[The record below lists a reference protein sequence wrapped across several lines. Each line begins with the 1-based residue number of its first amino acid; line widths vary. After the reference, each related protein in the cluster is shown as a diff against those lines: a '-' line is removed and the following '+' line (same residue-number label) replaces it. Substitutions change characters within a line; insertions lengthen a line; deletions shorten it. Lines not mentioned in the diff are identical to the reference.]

1 MRHVKI
7 AVIGGAGFV
16 GRHLANALVEKLREV
31 IVVTRVREHAK
42 SLIMLPLVQV
52 VEADGRDAQA
62 LTAATRGADAV
73 VNLVGVLYESSRARF
88 DDEHVGVTEAAIE
101 ACRRNGIR
109 RFIQMSALNADTGSE
124 SKYLRSKGEAE
135 AKVVASGLD
144 WTIFRPSLIIG
155 PEDRSLNAFAAIV
168 RWMPVVFLPGASAK
182 FQPIYVGDVVKAFV
196 AALDD
201 HSTFGQRYPLCGPRV
216 LTLRELFAY
225 AARLTGRR
233 RVIIGTPGPLAA
245 LQAGVLELMPG
256 KPMTRDNLKSM
267 RVDSVSDGTPTFLLG
282 GPPRAIEDIVPL
294 YLAPPGEHA
303 RYFMYRRRH
312 H

>member
-16 GRHLANALVEKLREV
+16 GRHLANALVESLREV
-31 IVVTRVREHAK
+31 IVVTRVSEHAK
-42 SLIMLPLVQV
+42 SVGTLPSVQV
-52 VEADGRDAQA
+52 VEADARDIDA
-62 LTAATRGADAV
+62 LTAAIRGADAV

-88 DDEHVGVTEAAIE
+88 DDEHIGVTVAAIE

-109 RFIQMSALNADTGSE
+109 RFIQMSALNADTNSE

-135 AKVVASGLD
+135 AKVAASGLD
-144 WTIFRPSLIIG
+144 WTIFRPSLIVG
-155 PEDRSLNAFAAIV
+155 PEDKSLNAFAAIV
-168 RWMPVVFLPGASAK
+168 RWMPVVFVPAASAK
-182 FQPIYVGDVVKAFV
+182 FQPIYVGDVANAF
-196 AALDD
+196 ATALDEP
-201 HSTFGQRYPLCGPRV
+201 STYSQRYPLCGPRV
-216 LTLRELFAY
+216 FTLRELFAY

-233 RVIIGTPGPLAA
+233 PLIIETPGPLAA
-245 LQAGVLELMPG
+245 LQAGALELIPG

-282 GPPRAIEDIVPL
+282 GPPRPIEDIVPL
-294 YLAPPGEHA
+294 YLGPPGEHA